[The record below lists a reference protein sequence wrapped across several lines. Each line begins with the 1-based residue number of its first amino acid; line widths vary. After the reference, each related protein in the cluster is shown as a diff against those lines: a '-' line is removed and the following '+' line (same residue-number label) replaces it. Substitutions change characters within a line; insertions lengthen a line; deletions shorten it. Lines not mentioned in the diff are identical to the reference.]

1 MGRGILLVASALC
14 VLAGS
19 GIATVQAQTWPAK
32 PIKMIVGY
40 PPGGGADVMARLIAE
55 RLSRTLGQQV
65 LVENRAGASGTIGT
79 AAVVRADPD
88 GYTLL
93 LATVSDMSIAPAMNK
108 SLPFD
113 VEKDLQ
119 PITQVARGPY
129 ILVANPGFPPN
140 TLPEMVAYIKA
151 NPGKVSYSSFG
162 EKTLNHLFGEMFKA
176 AAGIDSLHV
185 PYKGSAPSI
194 ADLVGGQIQY
204 SFDNPAVTLALV
216 KGGKLK
222 AIAVTSAQRLS
233 GADSIP
239 TVVEGGQ
246 PELVGGTWYGLYAP
260 AKTPRS
266 VVDKLNAE
274 MLALLKSPEMIK
286 LLEDR
291 YFQPAGGTP
300 EELGRVMTREIAQWR
315 QLAAKIGLKI
325 E

>member
-1 MGRGILLVASALC
+1 VFRKSLLLAVALGVALSC
-14 VLAGS
+14 GFSVAH
-19 GIATVQAQTWPAK
+19 AQAWPAK
-32 PIKMIVGY
+32 SIKMIVGY
-40 PPGGGADVMARLIAE
+40 PPGGGADVIARILAE
-55 RLSRTLGQQV
+55 RLSRSLGQQV
-65 LVENRAGASGTIGT
+65 VVENRAGASGTIGT
-79 AAVVRADPD
+79 NAVTRADAD

-93 LATVSDMSIAPAMNK
+93 LATISDLSIAPAMNK

-119 PITQVARGPY
+119 PIIQVARGPY
-129 ILVANPGFPPN
+129 LLVANPNFPPN
-140 TLPEMVAYIKA
+140 TLPEMVAYLKA

-162 EKTLNHLFGEMFKA
+162 EKTLPHLFGEMFKA
-176 AAGIDSLHV
+176 AAGVDSLHV
-185 PYKGSAPSI
+185 PYKGSGPSI

-222 AIAVTSAQRLS
+222 AIAVTSTQRLP

-246 PELVGGTWYGLYAP
+246 PELVGGTWYGLLAP
-260 AKTPRS
+260 AKTPRPII
-266 VVDKLNAE
+266 DRLNAD
-274 MLALLKSPEMIK
+274 MVAILKSPEMVKI
-286 LLEDR
+286 LEDR
-291 YFQPAGGTP
+291 YFQPVGGTP
-300 EELGRVMTREIAQWR
+300 EDLGRYMTREIAQWR

>member
-1 MGRGILLVASALC
+1 MFRKTVLLAAFLSMAIPAL
-14 VLAGS
+14 
-19 GIATVQAQTWPAK
+19 VQAQAWPSK

-40 PPGGGADVMARLIAE
+40 PPGGGADVIARILAE
-55 RLSRTLGQQV
+55 RLSRSLGQQV
-65 LVENRAGASGTIGT
+65 LVENRAGAGGTIGT
-79 AAVVRADPD
+79 NAVTRADPD

-93 LATVSDMSIAPAMNK
+93 LATVSDLSIAPAMNK

-119 PITQVARGPY
+119 PIIHVARGPY
-129 ILVANPGFPPN
+129 LLVANPAFPPN
-140 TLPEMVAYIKA
+140 TLPELVAYAKA

-162 EKTLNHLFGEMFKA
+162 EKTLPHLFGEMFKS

-216 KGGKLK
+216 KAGKLK
-222 AIAVTSAQRLS
+222 AIAVTSTQRLP
-233 GADSIP
+233 GADTIP

-246 PELVGGTWYGLYAP
+246 PELVGGTWYGLLAP
-260 AKTPRS
+260 AKTPRPII
-266 VVDKLNAE
+266 DRLNSE
-274 MLALLKSPEMIK
+274 MVAILKSPEMLK
-286 LLEDR
+286 FLEER
-291 YFQPAGGTP
+291 YFVPVGGPP
-300 EELGRVMTREIAQWR
+300 EDLGRYMTREIAQWR

>member
-1 MGRGILLVASALC
+1 V
-14 VLAGS
+14 
-19 GIATVQAQTWPAK
+19 T
-32 PIKMIVGY
+32 
-40 PPGGGADVMARLIAE
+40 
-55 RLSRTLGQQV
+55 
-65 LVENRAGASGTIGT
+65 
-79 AAVVRADPD
+79 RADPD

-93 LATVSDMSIAPAMNK
+93 LATVSDLSIAPAMNK

-119 PITQVARGPY
+119 PIIHVARGPY
-129 ILVANPGFPPN
+129 LLVANPAFPPN
-140 TLPEMVAYIKA
+140 TLPELVAYAKA

-162 EKTLNHLFGEMFKA
+162 EKTLPHLFGEMFKS

-216 KGGKLK
+216 KAGKLK
-222 AIAVTSAQRLS
+222 AIAVTSTQRLP
-233 GADSIP
+233 GADTIP

-246 PELVGGTWYGLYAP
+246 PELVGGTWYGLLAP
-260 AKTPRS
+260 AKTPRPII
-266 VVDKLNAE
+266 DRLNSE
-274 MLALLKSPEMIK
+274 MVAILKSPEMLK
-286 LLEDR
+286 FLEER
-291 YFQPAGGTP
+291 YFVPVGGPP
-300 EELGRVMTREIAQWR
+300 EDLGRYMTREIAQWR